1 MVIDPAHFLLL
12 FVSFCFVV
20 VVVLCFLK
28 EIIMA
33 RWNGTGQKD
42 VLFHCLFIFVCVHA
56 YL

>member
-1 MVIDPAHFLLL
+1 MVIDPVRFLLL

-20 VVVLCFLK
+20 VVLCFLK
-28 EIIMA
+28 EIIMT

-42 VLFHCLFIFVCVHA
+42 VLFHCWFIFVCVHA